1 MVKQWY
7 MFIYMG
13 GGNIFDYSLNNLGA
27 IKVEDD
33 TSLDDLLLKIYEKSL
48 DNRLFLLDVLRNLN
62 SDQTIHLK
70 NIIFTESCKID
81 PVNDINVIEH
91 LVKYGSSLSLWLDKY
106 ENPEIYKKK
115 INIGKKIFNENLSD
129 YEKIE
134 IMKKMGDK
142 FLMGKSET
150 WNKEREKY
158 KEKIKKLEEKLKY
171 TPGNEGYFEV
181 MENFDSR
188 KSTKKN

>member
-81 PVNDINVIEH
+81 LVNDINVIEH

>member
-115 INIGKKIFNENLSD
+115 MNISKKIFNENLSD

-181 MENFDSR
+181 MENFNS
-188 KSTKKN
+188 KKISKKN